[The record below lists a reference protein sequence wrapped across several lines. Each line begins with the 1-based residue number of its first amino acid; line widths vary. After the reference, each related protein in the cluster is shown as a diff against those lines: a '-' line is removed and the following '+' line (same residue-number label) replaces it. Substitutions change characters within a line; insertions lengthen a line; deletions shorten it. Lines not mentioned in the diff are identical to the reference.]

1 MPWTLCGSSRNS
13 SDSFFQWT
21 NGNIMKL
28 GRFELGR
35 SCGGIQCA
43 AQVSSKGLRTQFLSS
58 SGPCPMAAPLKRKK
72 FLCHCSCCSFSLVFL
87 CPCKSLVN
95 RENTVSAFPVR
106 SKACPCP
113 VCPGPT
119 SATAAAAGHGS
130 MSLCCGCAG
139 SSQAAPGPTAAR
151 REVLKFRIT
160 LECWS
165 PLLCCEL

>member
-1 MPWTLCGSSRNS
+1 MVIQPGEGCAPWTLCGSSRNS

-72 FLCHCSCCSFSLVFL
+72 FLCHCSRCSFSLVFL

-95 RENTVSAFPVR
+95 RENTVSAFPVQ

-130 MSLCCGCAG
+130 VNVPVLWLCGLLAG
-139 SSQAAPGPTAAR
+139 SSRSHGCKAGSAK
-151 REVLKFRIT
+151 V
-160 LECWS
+160 
-165 PLLCCEL
+165 